1 MPSQNPMS
9 PAVTRA
15 ALAGAGLLVLLGLGA
30 FWYAARGGAPAP
42 TEGEIAVT
50 VTDTTCD
57 PAELT
62 VPAGKTTFRVHNA
75 SDRALEWEILDGV
88 MVVAER
94 ENITP
99 GLNSVLTERLRPG
112 TYAITCGLLSNPRG
126 KLTVLATAESE
137 AAKARPETR
146 AFIGPLSEYRVYLAR
161 RAGELVK
168 ATETLSER
176 VAAGDLAG
184 AREAWLAA
192 REPWRRMA
200 PVAGRVADLANGMD
214 PLADYLAERTEDP
227 GFTGF
232 HRVEYG
238 LWSQGSTD
246 GLAPFA
252 ERLAADAAS
261 LRDRLRTLEVAP
273 ADLAGNAAALA
284 SRVADQATASQAPYS
299 GADLAEFSAD
309 LDGIS
314 KSALLVDPLVAEA
327 DPAASA
333 ALHQSLDTARAT
345 LDGLRRD
352 GAFPPYDEIDAA
364 ARARI
369 AAAFAAVAAA
379 ADAFNPAIGLD

>member
-1 MPSQNPMS
+1 MPAQSPMS

-15 ALAGAGLLVLLGLGA
+15 ALAAAGLLVLLGFGA

-42 TEGEIAVT
+42 AEGEIAIT
-50 VTDTTCD
+50 VTASACD

-75 SDRALEWEILDGV
+75 SDRTLEWEILDGV
-88 MVVAER
+88 MVLAER

-99 GLNSVLTERLRPG
+99 GLSAVLTERLRPG
-112 TYAITCGLLSNPRG
+112 TYDITCGLLSNPRG
-126 KLTVLATAESE
+126 KLTVLATAQSE
-137 AAKARPETR
+137 AAKAQPETR

-161 RAGELVK
+161 RAGELVRT
-168 ATETLSER
+168 TETLSER
-176 VAAGDLAG
+176 IAAGDLAG

-214 PLADYLAERTEDP
+214 PLADYLAERTDDP

-232 HRVEYG
+232 HRIEYG
-238 LWSQGSTD
+238 LWSQDTTD

-252 ERLAADAAS
+252 ERLASDAAA
-261 LRDRLRTLEVAP
+261 LRDRLKTLDVAP

-284 SRVADQATASQAPYS
+284 SRVANQATASQAPYS

-333 ALHQSLDTARAT
+333 TLRQALEAARAT

-364 ARARI
+364 DRARI
-369 AAAFAAVAAA
+369 AAAFAAIAAA
-379 ADAFNPAIGLD
+379 ADTFNPAIGLD